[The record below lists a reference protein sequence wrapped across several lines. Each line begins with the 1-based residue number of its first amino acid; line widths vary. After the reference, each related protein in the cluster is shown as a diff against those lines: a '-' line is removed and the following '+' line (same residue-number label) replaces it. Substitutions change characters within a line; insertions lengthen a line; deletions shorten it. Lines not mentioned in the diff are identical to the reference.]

1 MKRTYYLFLLFA
13 LILTGCE
20 KSGEQE
26 IPSEDEPVNGLG
38 TTVSVTMMPTIMAK
52 CLLKRWPA

>member
-26 IPSEDEPVNGLG
+26 IRPKMNL
-38 TTVSVTMMPTIMAK
+38 
-52 CLLKRWPA
+52 